1 MRMLS
6 LALARGAM
14 TLVTGCEDTGAR
26 RPDDV
31 TQSNLNAARRIVA
44 NDPARRQDLMNSCR
58 ADIRMNSK
66 NTNNNVAVV
75 MGVSPAQVPTVF
87 CDRMIEGVQSGRLDA
102 TDINESKRGNITP
115 KMLAVLQAR

>member
-1 MRMLS
+1 
-6 LALARGAM
+6 
-14 TLVTGCEDTGAR
+14 
-26 RPDDV
+26 
-31 TQSNLNAARRIVA
+31 
-44 NDPARRQDLMNSCR
+44 
-58 ADIRMNSK
+58 MNSK